1 MEAVREQSEGRWRRR
16 TKCPLEAK
24 RKRQIQG
31 PTNPLHRLTPAHDA
45 EFEQVARD
53 VGAKDLDHQSV
64 EVVALEAH
72 PREAGEQG
80 EVQEDG
86 AGAAGG
92 LGACQGHGLT
102 EQEAHVQQEDS
113 QQQVHVHLDGVIP
126 RLPPAQVRVAGT
138 DGQVRSLWWPVRE
151 GREVGGVPAPP
162 LPPPGSLPRLHI
174 YTCTCTGTHTLP
186 ILLLWLQPGCFAP
199 TKCPAPIGLGTMRV
213 FNSSLSQTQQGR
225 PIRHCTQQG
234 APQARRKKTGFSFLA
249 LENPC
254 SPPVFCVCLSVST
267 TVTLRTQTAWPVPS
281 RLQVCVGTSLPI
293 PAQDSRW
300 FSALSVLAP

>member
-1 MEAVREQSEGRWRRR
+1 MASEGRQGGGGSA
-16 TKCPLEAK
+16 CSSSSSS
-24 RKRQIQG
+24 RQPSQATHIHMHM
-31 PTNPLHRLTPAHDA
+31 HRHAYT
-45 EFEQVARD
+45 
-53 VGAKDLDHQSV
+53 SY
-64 EVVALEAH
+64 
-72 PREAGEQG
+72 
-80 EVQEDG
+80 
-86 AGAAGG
+86 
-92 LGACQGHGLT
+92 
-102 EQEAHVQQEDS
+102 
-113 QQQVHVHLDGVIP
+113 
-126 RLPPAQVRVAGT
+126 
-138 DGQVRSLWWPVRE
+138 
-151 GREVGGVPAPP
+151 PAPVAAA
-162 LPPPGSLPRLHI
+162 RLF
-174 YTCTCTGTHTLP
+174 CTCP
-186 ILLLWLQPGCFAP
+186 PAP
-199 TKCPAPIGLGTMRV
+199 TKCPAPIGLGTMCV